1 MKRRKSRKKRTRNPK
16 VLAVSLVIMGL
27 FIAELLFYTWCRVQS
42 IQTRYEIS
50 ELKDRQQQL
59 VAHQDSLKIELA
71 RLKSPKRIAK
81 IAKQQLGL
89 ITPTSKQLVII
100 P

>member
-1 MKRRKSRKKRTRNPK
+1 MKRRKKKARNPK
-16 VLAVSLVIMGL
+16 TLALGLVIMGL

-50 ELKDRQQQL
+50 ELKVEQKRL
-59 VAHQDSLKIELA
+59 AAHQDSLKIELA

-89 ITPTSKQLVII
+89 IAPTSEQLIII

>member
-1 MKRRKSRKKRTRNPK
+1 MKRRKKKTRNPK
-16 VLAVSLVIMGL
+16 TLAVGLVIMGL

-42 IQTRYEIS
+42 IQIRYEIS
-50 ELKDRQQQL
+50 ELKVKQQQL
-59 VAHQDSLKIELA
+59 ATHQDTLKIELA

-89 ITPTSKQLVII
+89 IAPTSKQLIII

>member
-1 MKRRKSRKKRTRNPK
+1 MKRRKKKARNPK
-16 VLAVSLVIMGL
+16 MLAVSLVIMGL
-27 FIAELLFYTWCRVQS
+27 FLAELLFYTWCRVQS

-50 ELKDRQQQL
+50 ELKVKQQQL
-59 VAHQDSLKIELA
+59 VTHQDTLKIELA

-89 ITPTSKQLVII
+89 VAPTSKQLVII

>member
-1 MKRRKSRKKRTRNPK
+1 MKRRKKKTRNPK
-16 VLAVSLVIMGL
+16 LLVVSLVIMGVY
-27 FIAELLFYTWCRVQS
+27 IAELLFYTWCRVQS

-50 ELKDRQQQL
+50 ELKVKQKQL
-59 VAHQDSLKIELA
+59 VTHQDNLKIELA

-89 ITPTSKQLVII
+89 SAPSNKQLVII

>member
-1 MKRRKSRKKRTRNPK
+1 
-16 VLAVSLVIMGL
+16 MGL
-27 FIAELLFYTWCRVQS
+27 FIGELFFYTWCRVQS
-42 IQTRYEIS
+42 VRVRYEIS
-50 ELKDRQQQL
+50 EHKAQQQRL
-59 VAHQDSLKIELA
+59 ATLQDNLKIELE

-89 ITPTSKQLVII
+89 VASTTKQLIII

>member
-1 MKRRKSRKKRTRNPK
+1 M
-16 VLAVSLVIMGL
+16 LAVSLVIMGL

-42 IQTRYEIS
+42 IQIRYEIS
-50 ELKDRQQQL
+50 ELKVEQQRL
-59 VAHQDSLKIELA
+59 ATHQDTLKIELA

-89 ITPTSKQLVII
+89 IAPTSKQLIII

>member
-1 MKRRKSRKKRTRNPK
+1 MKRTKKRARNPK
-16 VLAVSLVIMGL
+16 LVAVSLIVMGL
-27 FIAELLFYTWCRVQS
+27 FIAELLFYTWCRVHCVQS
-42 IQTRYEIS
+42 RYEIS
-50 ELKDRQQQL
+50 ELKVRQERL
-59 VAHQDSLKIELA
+59 VAYQDSLKIELA

-89 ITPTSKQLVII
+89 IAPTSKQLIII